1 MTSFKI
7 LTEWSWAE
15 NARPLNR
22 ETAAELT
29 LLVDNQPLTQLL
41 DKWSKTVTSRAR
53 VSAYPLAEWLAAN
66 WWRIRY
72 EPGPDAGAPPTP
84 EWRMA
89 HELPAIGAGYVW
101 PGVRL
106 VSDGESMQISA
117 RNSGTVAWESAEYL
131 LDLAPTSVTYP
142 DFDREIDA
150 FITLVLDRLAGMDM
164 KDSEL
169 AVLWAD
175 VLAERSDPEVTAW
188 RQLEAR
194 LGFAADEAPQGL
206 MALMSSLTLEAGEAA
221 VNEVAPILGSTET
234 VRRIQTLTDLAHS
247 AGVAAR
253 FDLSL
258 DASPP
263 RRGETP
269 ADEGRRLAHAVR
281 KYIGKQEGPLE
292 DRRLAEILNLS
303 EKKLQTPVYAKAP
316 LGLGVKK
323 AGRVVDLHFR
333 RQQKTARR
341 FEAARFIADH
351 IIAPSEDRWLPQT
364 GTSTA
369 RQKIQRAFAAE
380 LLAPIADLR
389 AMIQDDFSQE
399 AVEEAA
405 EHFQVSPLT
414 VRSHLANNRLAAFG
428 RV

>member
-15 NARPLNR
+15 NAQPLNR

-41 DKWSKTVTSRAR
+41 DKWSRTVTSRAR

-72 EPGPDAGAPPTP
+72 EPGPDAGAAPTP

-89 HELPAIGAGYVW
+89 HDLPAIGGGYVW

-150 FITLVLDRLAGMDM
+150 FITLVLDRLAGMDR

-175 VLAERSDPEVTAW
+175 VLAERGDPEVTAW

-206 MALMSSLTLEAGEAA
+206 MEIMSSLTLEAGAAA
-221 VNEVAPILGSTET
+221 VDEVAPILGSTET
-234 VRRIQTLTDLAHS
+234 VRRIQALTDLAHS
-247 AGVAAR
+247 PGVAAR
-253 FDLSL
+253 FELNL
-258 DASPP
+258 DAPPP

-281 KYIGKQEGPLE
+281 KHIGKQGGPLE
-292 DRRLAEILNLS
+292 DRRLAAVLNVS
-303 EKKLQTPVYAKAP
+303 EKELQSAASAQAP
-316 LGLGVKK
+316 LSLGVKK
-323 AGRVVDLHFR
+323 AGRVDLHFR

-351 IIAPSEDRWLPQT
+351 IIAPAEDRWLPQT

-389 AMIQDDFSQE
+389 AMLQDDFSQD

-405 EHFQVSPLT
+405 DYFQVSPLT